1 MQPKA
6 RSPITATPQVNDCT
20 TFDAYLHGIAEP
32 VTICYCR
39 VSSSKQR
46 ADLDR
51 QIAHM
56 RAIYPDAEIITDI
69 AGGLNWKRAKD
80 CSPYW
85 SDCIAGISS
94 NVVVAHRDRLA
105 RFGFELIE
113 WLVEQNGG
121 AVLVLNQS
129 DASPESRTHRGIY
142 SPFSTRSV
150 AGCTDSGAT
159 ERQSRRIRVYPNA
172 RQKAMIATWLDAS
185 RWTYNLTVEILQSG
199 IPAVW
204 RHIAGM
210 VMAELKVLKPEWESV
225 PYQVK
230 RTSARDACRAMSNV
244 KTFNRQLAADRARG
258 ERPDEEF
265 AELRF
270 RSRKNPRQSCYVP
283 DDAVTEH
290 GVYHTI
296 LGPLRM
302 AEAIPAGQQECRL
315 VKERGLYWLVV
326 PHPAQCDIE
335 TPSGDGVVALDPGV
349 RTFLTYFSETDCG
362 KLGHHA
368 FGRIQR
374 LCHWLD
380 DLISRTAKAPNRRK
394 RRQMR
399 RAQARMR
406 QRITN
411 LVDELHW
418 QLARWLTSNYRIILL
433 PTFETHDM
441 TQRAGR
447 RIRSKTARMMLTFRH
462 YEFKQRLKWKAWQRG
477 ALVLDVNEAYTSKTR
492 SWDGAV
498 NTKLGGAKVIRDE
511 NGFGMDRDVNGAR
524 GIFLRAL
531 GDSPF
536 LRGLL
541 TQVASQPTATSSNVV

>member
-1 MQPKA
+1 
-6 RSPITATPQVNDCT
+6 
-20 TFDAYLHGIAEP
+20 
-32 VTICYCR
+32 
-39 VSSSKQR
+39 
-46 ADLDR
+46 
-51 QIAHM
+51 
-56 RAIYPDAEIITDI
+56 
-69 AGGLNWKRAKD
+69 
-80 CSPYW
+80 
-85 SDCIAGISS
+85 
-94 NVVVAHRDRLA
+94 
-105 RFGFELIE
+105 
-113 WLVEQNGG
+113 
-121 AVLVLNQS
+121 
-129 DASPESRTHRGIY
+129 
-142 SPFSTRSV
+142 
-150 AGCTDSGAT
+150 
-159 ERQSRRIRVYPNA
+159 
-172 RQKAMIATWLDAS
+172 MIATWLDAS

-199 IPAVW
+199 IPAAW
-204 RHIAGM
+204 PHIAGM

-230 RTSARDACRAMSNV
+230 RTTVRDACRAMSNV
-244 KTFNRQLAADRARG
+244 KRFNCQLAADRTRG
-258 ERPDEEF
+258 ERQDEEF

-270 RSRKNPRQSCYVP
+270 RSRKNPKQSCYIP

-315 VKERGLYWLVV
+315 VQERGRYWLIV
-326 PHPAQCDIE
+326 PYPAQCDIE

-362 KLGHHA
+362 KIGHHA

-399 RAQARMR
+399 SAQARMR

-433 PTFETHDM
+433 PTFETQDM

-462 YEFKQRLKWKAWQRG
+462 YEFKQRLQWKAWQRG

-498 NTKLGGAKVIRDE
+498 NTKLGGAKEIRDDT
-511 NGFGMDRDVNGAR
+511 GFGMDRDVNGAR

-541 TQVASQPTATSSNVV
+541 TQVASQTTATSSNVG

>member
-1 MQPKA
+1 MLTNTQHQAPDRRPSNSCDPEPHA
-6 RSPITATPQVNDCT
+6 SP
-20 TFDAYLHGIAEP
+20 
-32 VTICYCR
+32 R
-39 VSSSKQR
+39 
-46 ADLDR
+46 
-51 QIAHM
+51 
-56 RAIYPDAEIITDI
+56 YPT
-69 AGGLNWKRAKD
+69 
-80 CSPYW
+80 PYW
-85 SDCIAGISS
+85 SDTIAAFS
-94 NVVVAHRDRLA
+94 NFLWLPNSTANHDSLINTTQSWDSKTAAHSWFSTNRIPAPDS
-105 RFGFELIE
+105 EL
-113 WLVEQNGG
+113 
-121 AVLVLNQS
+121 
-129 DASPESRTHRGIY
+129 PRIY
-142 SPFSTRSV
+142 SPAAVQDSATRTT
-150 AGCTDSGAT
+150 AGAT
-159 ERQSRRIRVYPNA
+159 KQQARRIQVYPD
-172 RQKAMIATWLDAS
+172 RTQKMAIATWLTAS

-204 RHIAGM
+204 KHSASM
-210 VMAELKVLKPEWESV
+210 VMPEVKALHPEWDSV
-225 PYQVK
+225 PYQVR
-230 RTSARDACRAMSNV
+230 RTAVRDACQAMSNV
-244 KTFNRQLAADRARG
+244 KTFNMELKADQTQGNRA
-258 ERPDEEF
+258 DEEF
-265 AELRF
+265 AQLGY
-270 RSRKNPRQSCYVP
+270 RSRKNPKQSCYIP

-302 AEAIPAGQQECRL
+302 AETIPAGHKECRL
-315 VKERGLYWLVV
+315 VQERGLYWLVV
-326 PHPAQCDIE
+326 PYPAQCDIE

-349 RTFLTYFSETDCG
+349 RTFLTYFSETECG

-374 LCHWLD
+374 RCHWLD
-380 DLISRTAKAPNRRK
+380 DLISRTAKEPNRRK

-399 RAQARMR
+399 AAQARMR

-433 PTFETHDM
+433 PTFETQDM

-462 YEFKQRLKWKAWQRG
+462 FEFKQRLQWKAWQRG

-492 SWDGAV
+492 SWDGTV
-498 NTKLGGAKVIRDE
+498 NTKLGSAKVIRDE

-541 TQVASQPTATSSNVV
+541 TQVAAQPTLALSNVV

>member
-1 MQPKA
+1 
-6 RSPITATPQVNDCT
+6 
-20 TFDAYLHGIAEP
+20 
-32 VTICYCR
+32 
-39 VSSSKQR
+39 
-46 ADLDR
+46 
-51 QIAHM
+51 
-56 RAIYPDAEIITDI
+56 
-69 AGGLNWKRAKD
+69 
-80 CSPYW
+80 
-85 SDCIAGISS
+85 
-94 NVVVAHRDRLA
+94 
-105 RFGFELIE
+105 
-113 WLVEQNGG
+113 
-121 AVLVLNQS
+121 
-129 DASPESRTHRGIY
+129 
-142 SPFSTRSV
+142 
-150 AGCTDSGAT
+150 
-159 ERQSRRIRVYPNA
+159 
-172 RQKAMIATWLDAS
+172 MIATWLDAS

-199 IPAVW
+199 IPAAW

-210 VMAELKVLKPEWESV
+210 VMAELKVLKPEWDSV

-230 RTSARDACRAMSNV
+230 RTAVRDACRAMSNV
-244 KTFNRQLAADRARG
+244 KTFNLELKSHQAHGNRADEPFAQLG
-258 ERPDEEF
+258 Y
-265 AELRF
+265 
-270 RSRKNPRQSCYVP
+270 RSRQNPKQSCYIP

-315 VKERGLYWLVV
+315 VQERGRYWLTV
-326 PHPAQCDIE
+326 PYPAQCDIE

-399 RAQARMR
+399 WAQARMR

-462 YEFKQRLKWKAWQRG
+462 YEFKRRLRWKAWQCG
-477 ALVLDVNEAYTSKTR
+477 ALVLDVNEAYSSKTR

-498 NTKLGGAKVIRDE
+498 NTKLGGAKAIRDDT
-511 NGFGMDRDVNGAR
+511 GFGMDRDVNGAPVGYSCVACSR
-524 GIFLRAL
+524 RLHRKQRPQRRTLFSVYLSVHQAAAL
-531 GDSPF
+531 VLARRYLGCSERIP
-536 LRGLL
+536 RRWVCPVGNGV
-541 TQVASQPTATSSNVV
+541 QVAFTISERKRVKHVWTYWGAIAGQLRPALAAQHRLGRPNPVRAVRRMVRHARWLERGSVRCSRVRLPGGAVLNCWDGGVAQRQRVRNG

>member
-1 MQPKA
+1 MNHQVPDHQPADSSDQTEHPKPPQ
-6 RSPITATPQVNDCT
+6 RQPYWNESITAFSDSLWLPDGTADHSTAINTAHGWDSKTAAHSWFSTSRIAAPNTDLPKLYSPAAIQATTVRTTAGATKQQARRIQV
-20 TFDAYLHGIAEP
+20 
-32 VTICYCR
+32 
-39 VSSSKQR
+39 
-46 ADLDR
+46 
-51 QIAHM
+51 
-56 RAIYPDAEIITDI
+56 YPDT
-69 AGGLNWKRAKD
+69 
-80 CSPYW
+80 
-85 SDCIAGISS
+85 
-94 NVVVAHRDRLA
+94 
-105 RFGFELIE
+105 
-113 WLVEQNGG
+113 
-121 AVLVLNQS
+121 
-129 DASPESRTHRGIY
+129 T
-142 SPFSTRSV
+142 
-150 AGCTDSGAT
+150 
-159 ERQSRRIRVYPNA
+159 
-172 RQKAMIATWLDAS
+172 QKLTVATWLTAS
-185 RWTYNLTVEILQSG
+185 RWTYNLTAEILQSG

-204 RHIAGM
+204 KHIASM
-210 VMAELKVLKPEWESV
+210 VMPELKMLHPEWDSV

-230 RTSARDACRAMSNV
+230 RTAVRDACRAMSNV
-244 KTFNRQLAADRARG
+244 KTFNMELKADQAHGNRADETFAQLG
-258 ERPDEEF
+258 Y
-265 AELRF
+265 
-270 RSRKNPRQSCYVP
+270 RSRQNPRQSCYIP

-290 GVYHTI
+290 GIYHTI
-296 LGPLRM
+296 IGTLRM
-302 AEAIPAGQQECRL
+302 AETIPAGHKECRL
-315 VKERGLYWLVV
+315 VQERGLYWLVV
-326 PHPAQCDIE
+326 PYPAQCDIE

-349 RTFLTYFSETDCG
+349 RTFLTYFSETECG

-380 DLISRTAKAPNRRK
+380 DLISRTTKEPNRRK

-399 RAQARMR
+399 AAQARMR

-441 TQRAGR
+441 TQRASR
-447 RIRSKTARMMLTFRH
+447 KIRSKTARIMLTFRH

-492 SWDGAV
+492 SWDGTM

-511 NGFGMDRDVNGAR
+511 TGFAMDRDVNGAR

-541 TQVASQPTATSSNVV
+541 TQVATQTTDLS

>member
-1 MQPKA
+1 MLTNTQHQTPEHRPSYSSTPTELPTPLHRRLYWNETIAAFSNSVWLPIGTADRGAAINRPHGWSSKTAANSWFSTNRIAAPNPDLPRLYSPAAVQSTTNCSNQGTTRRQA
-6 RSPITATPQVNDCT
+6 RRIQVYPDT
-20 TFDAYLHGIAEP
+20 TQK
-32 VTICYCR
+32 VTI
-39 VSSSKQR
+39 
-46 ADLDR
+46 
-51 QIAHM
+51 
-56 RAIYPDAEIITDI
+56 T
-69 AGGLNWKRAKD
+69 
-80 CSPYW
+80 
-85 SDCIAGISS
+85 
-94 NVVVAHRDRLA
+94 
-105 RFGFELIE
+105 
-113 WLVEQNGG
+113 
-121 AVLVLNQS
+121 
-129 DASPESRTHRGIY
+129 
-142 SPFSTRSV
+142 
-150 AGCTDSGAT
+150 
-159 ERQSRRIRVYPNA
+159 
-172 RQKAMIATWLDAS
+172 TWLTAS

-204 RHIAGM
+204 KYIASM
-210 VMAELKVLKPEWESV
+210 VMPEVKALHPEWDSV

-230 RTSARDACRAMSNV
+230 RTAVRDACRAMSNI
-244 KTFNRQLAADRARG
+244 KTFNLELKDSQTRHQRADETFAQLG
-258 ERPDEEF
+258 Y
-265 AELRF
+265 
-270 RSRKNPRQSCYVP
+270 RSRKNPKQSCYIP

-302 AEAIPAGQQECRL
+302 AEVIPAEHKECRL
-315 VKERGLYWLVV
+315 VQERGLYWLVV
-326 PHPAQCDIE
+326 PYPAQCDIE
-335 TPSGDGVVALDPGV
+335 TPCGDGVVALDPGV

-380 DLISRTAKAPNRRK
+380 DLISRTTKEPNRRK

-399 RAQARMR
+399 SAQARMR

-441 TQRAGR
+441 TQRAR
-447 RIRSKTARMMLTFRH
+447 RKIRSKTARMMLSFRH
-462 YEFKQRLKWKAWQRG
+462 FEFKQRLRWKAWQRG
-477 ALVLDVNEAYTSKTR
+477 ALVLDVNEAYTSKTL
-492 SWDGAV
+492 SWDGTV
-498 NTKLGGAKVIRDE
+498 DTKLGGAKVIRDE

-536 LRGLL
+536 LHGLL
-541 TQVASQPTATSSNVV
+541 TQVASQTTTAAPNVV

>member
-1 MQPKA
+1 MLTNANHQTPDQRTGESRGPTEHPTPPHRRPYWNETIAAFSDSVWLPTGTAAHNAAINRAHGWASKTAAHSWFSTNRIAAPNPDLPKLYSA
-6 RSPITATPQVNDCT
+6 AAVQDTATRATAGATKQQTRRIQV
-20 TFDAYLHGIAEP
+20 Y
-32 VTICYCR
+32 
-39 VSSSKQR
+39 
-46 ADLDR
+46 
-51 QIAHM
+51 
-56 RAIYPDAEIITDI
+56 
-69 AGGLNWKRAKD
+69 
-80 CSPYW
+80 
-85 SDCIAGISS
+85 
-94 NVVVAHRDRLA
+94 
-105 RFGFELIE
+105 
-113 WLVEQNGG
+113 
-121 AVLVLNQS
+121 
-129 DASPESRTHRGIY
+129 PEST
-142 SPFSTRSV
+142 
-150 AGCTDSGAT
+150 
-159 ERQSRRIRVYPNA
+159 
-172 RQKAMIATWLDAS
+172 QKLAIATWLTAS

-204 RHIAGM
+204 KHSASMVCRKSKRYIRMGFGSLPGEAHRSQRRLPRHEQRQDLQPGTQ
-210 VMAELKVLKPEWESV
+210 V
-225 PYQVK
+225 P
-230 RTSARDACRAMSNV
+230 ARHRATEPT
-244 KTFNRQLAADRARG
+244 KQFAQLG
-258 ERPDEEF
+258 Y
-265 AELRF
+265 
-270 RSRKNPRQSCYVP
+270 RSRKNPKQSCYIA

-290 GVYHTI
+290 GVYHTM

-302 AEAIPAGQQECRL
+302 AEAIPAEHKECRL

-326 PHPAQCDIE
+326 PYPAQCDIE
-335 TPSGDGVVALDPGV
+335 TPSGDGVVALDPGA

-362 KLGHHA
+362 KLGRHA

-380 DLISRTAKAPNRRK
+380 DLISRTAKEPNRRK

-399 RAQARMR
+399 SAQARMR

-447 RIRSKTARMMLTFRH
+447 KIRSKTARMMLTFRH
-462 YEFKQRLKWKAWQRG
+462 FEFKQRLKWKAWQRG

-492 SWDGAV
+492 SWDGTV

-511 NGFGMDRDVNGAR
+511 TGFSMDRDVNGAR

-541 TQVASQPTATSSNVV
+541 TQVASQTTASA